1 LLLIQELCILI
12 QVRKDIT
19 IMTKEITIPT
29 TIQNYI
35 SNPITIKSPEDMQS
49 AVAQLSELNT
59 TLDNLTAS
67 KELLT
72 KPINEALKEIRGR
85 YKPFEAQLEGAISY
99 LRTAMTTYQT
109 AQRKIE
115 LEKEAKIVARLEKGT
130 LKVETA
136 VSKLENLDR
145 VDTKVVSDNGSVTFK
160 TVTKWRVHNRDV
172 VPNSFLIVNEVAINN
187 AMRQGITVLGIEYYT
202 EEQVVNKR

>member
-1 LLLIQELCILI
+1 
-12 QVRKDIT
+12 
-19 IMTKEITIPT
+19 MTKEITIPT

-59 TLDNLTAS
+59 TLDSLTDN

-72 KPINEALKEIRGR
+72 KPINEALKEIRWR
-85 YKPFEAQLEGAISY
+85 YKPFEAHLEGAISY

-160 TVTKWRVHNRDV
+160 TVTKWRVHNMDV
-172 VPNSFLIVNEVAINN
+172 VPNSFLIVNEVAINT